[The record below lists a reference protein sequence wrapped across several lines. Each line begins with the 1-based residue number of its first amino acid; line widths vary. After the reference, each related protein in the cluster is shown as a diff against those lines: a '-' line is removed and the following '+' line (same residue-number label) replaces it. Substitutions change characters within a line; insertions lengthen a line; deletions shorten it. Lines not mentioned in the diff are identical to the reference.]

1 MPSSVPTTT
10 QILTPS
16 AFSSPSSLSS
26 APYSIFSLLLS
37 LLFWCQ
43 KKSNYNRELEET
55 EKEKKKKKT
64 PQHIELMKM
73 SYEI

>member
-37 LLFWCQ
+37 L
-43 KKSNYNRELEET
+43 NNLE
-55 EKEKKKKKT
+55 T
-64 PQHIELMKM
+64 PNQSQL
-73 SYEI
+73 